1 MLTRLLHW
9 LRTAASPKPENL
21 VAAASHDKLF
31 VPPGHFYSPVV
42 NREEA
47 ERHLDKLQQVPSPL
61 RLAGIDPDLRAMTS
75 LWAHLLP
82 YLTSNPFGDQPLP
95 GWRYGFDNPAYA
107 WADGSI
113 LHAMLRHYRPRRYL
127 EVGCGWSSACAID
140 TIEHFLDAS
149 CDVTLIE
156 PYFDLAA
163 SLIGQPRVPLT
174 VHRARVQDVPL
185 ETFDAL
191 QANDILFIDSTHVLR
206 TGNDLCFEL
215 FEVLPRLAP
224 GVIVH
229 FHDVFWP
236 FEYGRE
242 WVIDEN
248 RSWNELYAL
257 RAYLMNNSDWRIL
270 FFNDYFYRHENAL
283 IATQYPTF
291 MRNSGGALWL
301 QRT

>member
-1 MLTRLLHW
+1 MFKRLLQR
-9 LRTAASPKPENL
+9 LLPATEPSSYDE
-21 VAAASHDKLF
+21 LF

-42 NREEA
+42 DREEA
-47 ERHLDKLQQVPSPL
+47 QRHLDRLSTQPDPLQLP
-61 RLAGIDPDLRAMTS
+61 GIDPNLAAMRA
-75 LWAHLLP
+75 LWAQLLP
-82 YLTSNPFGDQPLP
+82 YLTSNPFSAQP
-95 GWRYGFDNPAYA
+95 GAHCRYGFDNPAYA
-107 WADGSI
+107 WADGSV

-140 TIEHFLDAS
+140 TIEQALDGH
-149 CDVTLIE
+149 CEVTLID
-156 PYFDLAA
+156 PHFDLAA
-163 SLIGQPRVPLT
+163 RLIGQPRTPPT

-215 FEVLPRLAP
+215 FEVLPRLAS

-229 FHDVFWP
+229 FHDIFWP

-242 WVIDEN
+242 WVIDER

-257 RAYLMNNSDWRIL
+257 RAYLMNNGDWNIL
-270 FFNDYFYRHENAL
+270 FFNDYFRRHEHAL
-283 IATQYPTF
+283 IQAQYPTF
-291 MRNSGGALWL
+291 LRNTGGSLWL